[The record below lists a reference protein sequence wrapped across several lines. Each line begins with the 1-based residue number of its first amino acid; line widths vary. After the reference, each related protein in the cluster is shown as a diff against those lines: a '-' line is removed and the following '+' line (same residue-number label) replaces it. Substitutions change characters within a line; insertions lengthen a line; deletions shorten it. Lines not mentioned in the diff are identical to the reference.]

1 MTTTRVR
8 TRASLSAVAVGLLIA
23 LGPATTSAA
32 DPADPSDQA
41 LQAARSAVLVGVSAV
56 ADIEVQLAQQSAAR
70 DAAEAKAA
78 IAGEDYVRADQDR
91 IDAASAATRAGVLLE
106 AADAQM
112 ETSRRTLV
120 AIALAAARSSGA
132 IDGVQAF
139 LSADGFDEV
148 VARSTALSRMG
159 AKADRAVQEF
169 RASTLVAD
177 TLAVRAE
184 AAVTES
190 AATATAAQDALAT
203 ANQAQSDA
211 DAAVVAAEVQR
222 DALIVQLAAARST
235 TAEIERA
242 RQDQI
247 DADRAARASA
257 AAQAARTATPPPSG
271 STRPTATPVAAP
283 VATPA
288 TPGSPAPAPNATS
301 TAPPVTAPSPASPV
315 TATPTAPPV
324 TAPPTPTPA
333 PPTGSSRGSA
343 GEGAAAVAWATGKLG
358 LEYIWGATG
367 PNAYDCSGLTSQAW
381 SAAGVNIT
389 RTSRSQYDRVQKVSY
404 NDLRPGDLIFWAS
417 DTSDASTIHHVALYA
432 GGGQIIEASK
442 PGVLSRQTAMRWAST
457 MPYAG
462 RP

>member
-70 DAAEAKAA
+70 DAAEANAA
-78 IAGEDYVRADQDR
+78 IAGEDYVRAEQDR

-106 AADAQM
+106 SANAQM

-283 VATPA
+283 AA
-288 TPGSPAPAPNATS
+288 PGSSAPAPNAPPTTPPV
-301 TAPPVTAPSPASPV
+301 TATPTTPPVTAP
-315 TATPTAPPV
+315 PTAPPV
-324 TAPPTPTPA
+324 TATPTPTPA
-333 PPTGSSRGSA
+333 PTTPAGSSRGSA
-343 GEGAAAVAWATGKLG
+343 GQGAAAVAWATGKLG

-389 RTSRSQYDRVQKVSY
+389 RTSRSQYDRVQKISY

-417 DTSDASTIHHVALYA
+417 DPSDARTIHHVALYA

>member
-32 DPADPSDQA
+32 DPADPSDQE

-70 DAAEAKAA
+70 DAAEANAA
-78 IAGEDYVRADQDR
+78 IAGEDYVRAEQDR

-106 AADAQM
+106 SANAQM

-283 VATPA
+283 AA
-288 TPGSPAPAPNATS
+288 PGSSAPAPNAPPTTPPV
-301 TAPPVTAPSPASPV
+301 TATPTTPPVTAP
-315 TATPTAPPV
+315 PTAPPV

-333 PPTGSSRGSA
+333 PTTPAGSSRGSA
-343 GEGAAAVAWATGKLG
+343 GQGAAAVAWATGKLG